1 MLTDPSNFLSKFPV
15 QVDKEEEVNKEERGA
30 NEGGYKSYAMFM
42 SGDTAINFSDYLLIM
57 EGGKWEV
64 GS

>member
-15 QVDKEEEVNKEERGA
+15 QVDKEEEVKEEEWEA
-30 NEGGYKSYAMFM
+30 DEGGYKSYAMFM
-42 SGDTAINFSDYLLIM
+42 SGDTAINFCYYLLIM
-57 EGGKWEV
+57 EGGEREV